1 MTGVTNKHDV
11 GSIPIQNSRQTKSS
25 KLSNVVAMSER
36 GEEYAKLRQ
45 IQR

>member
-1 MTGVTNKHDV
+1 M
-11 GSIPIQNSRQTKSS
+11 
-25 KLSNVVAMSER
+25 LSLFSVDSDWSDDEREELEKMFGAMSER